1 MERGRGEANMNGRL
15 RPTIPSPQHLP
26 HTNTIF
32 YAGILPIIRDLLITL
47 TLVKGNRLRLLDACF
62 EDAFAETQLR
72 CPLLQFFQDFN
83 REPFAPEFGSDKH
96 PLDFHLGGGALLQR
110 ATCHCL
116 PLEESD
122 HDMLNMIAF
131 VELGIK
137 CMFGAV
143 AVGQF
148 GVEQGNQQTVVRMLG
163 IGAEQGDHGIL
174 DFECQR

>member
-15 RPTIPSPQHLP
+15 RPTIPSPEHLP
-26 HTNTIF
+26 HTNTVLHPC
-32 YAGILPIIRDLLITL
+32 ILPIIRDLLITMA
-47 TLVKGNRLRLLDACF
+47 LVERNRLRLFDAGF
-62 EDAFAETQLR
+62 EDAFAESQLR
-72 CPLLQFFQDFN
+72 CPLLQFLQDFN
-83 REPFAPEFGSDKH
+83 CEPFAPEFGSDKH
-96 PLDFHLGGGALLQR
+96 ALDFHLGGGVLLQR

-116 PLEESD
+116 PLEVSD
-122 HDMLNMIAF
+122 HDMLNMVAF

-148 GVEQGNQQTVVRMLG
+148 GVEQGNQNLVIGMLG
-163 IGAEQGDHGIL
+163 IGAEEGDHGIL